1 MLITQDKT
9 INESVQWKFLQ
20 IIKVDCKAF
29 KTDDVNFYV
38 NKTPENSARGIVTEP
53 LIKQILLLLQAKADL
68 ISPDF
73 IS

>member
-1 MLITQDKT
+1 MLITQDKA

-29 KTDDVNFYV
+29 KTDDVNCYV
-38 NKTPENSARGIVTEP
+38 SKTPENSARGIV